1 MTTARWMIVG
11 AGALGR
17 LFAARLAARHTVTL
31 IGRSGPVHRLS
42 WQNSEGERRQLEL
55 GSADAAP
62 PDVVLI
68 ATKSRD
74 ARTALDWLVSRIPA
88 TTPLLLIQN
97 GFDAQPHLHELW
109 PGPVLSASTTEA
121 AYRPAPPSEFDVV
134 HAACGHTWIGDLE
147 GRYSRLSAQVADA
160 LVAAGIAATAC
171 ADIRQRLWQKLAINA
186 VINPLTARDRVLNGA
201 LLAPGYD
208 AEITALI
215 GEIAE
220 LMAAESIAPPE
231 SGWRTLVD
239 GVIDATANN
248 RSSMLQDRMAGRR
261 TERDAILGPL
271 CEAAERHH
279 LKAPALRTLLHQTPE

>member
-1 MTTARWMIVG
+1 MIVG

-17 LFAARLAARHTVTL
+17 LFAARLASRHTVTL

-42 WQNSEGERRQLEL
+42 WQGSGGAYQQLEF
-55 GSADAAP
+55 GTTDGAP
-62 PDVVLI
+62 PDIVMI
-68 ATKSRD
+68 ATKSYD
-74 ARTALDWLVSRIPA
+74 VLAALEPLTERIPA

-97 GFDAQPHLHELW
+97 GFHAQPRLHDLW
-109 PGPVLSASTTEA
+109 PGPVLCATTTEA

-134 HAACGHTWIGDLE
+134 HAATGHTWIGDLA
-147 GRYSRLSAQVADA
+147 GCHLPLSARVADA
-160 LVAAGIAATAC
+160 LVATGITATAC

-201 LLAPGYD
+201 LLAPAYD
-208 AEITALI
+208 SEIASLV
-215 GEIAE
+215 GEIAD

-231 SGWRTLVD
+231 SGWRALVD

-248 RSSMLQDRMAGRR
+248 RSSMLQDRLAGRR

-271 CEAAERHH
+271 LDAAKRHH
-279 LKAPALRTLLHQTPE
+279 LKAPALRTLLHQTPD